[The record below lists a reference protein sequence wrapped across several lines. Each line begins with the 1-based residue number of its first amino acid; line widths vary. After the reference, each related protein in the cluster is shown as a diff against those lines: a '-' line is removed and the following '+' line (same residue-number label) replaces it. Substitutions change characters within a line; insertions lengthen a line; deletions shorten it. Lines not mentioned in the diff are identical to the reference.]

1 MKRKR
6 KLNLGK
12 LGIAFILLA
21 FLASFYK
28 LPYYVSTPGSAETL
42 EQFVDVENGSEAKG
56 AFMLTTIRM
65 GRANIYTYA
74 WAKIADYHKIY
85 KLDEIR
91 SQEETDEEYTI
102 RQLKLMDDS
111 QTSAILNG
119 YKKAGYKA
127 EVKAEGIYVLHIVKD
142 KPADGIL
149 KPGDRIIKVDG
160 KKIESSDF
168 FIEYIT
174 SKKAGDQV
182 KLQIKRDEKVMD
194 KDLQVELLEETGKVG
209 VGITLVEDRSVE
221 TNRDIEINSDNIG
234 GPSAGLMF
242 TLEIFNQLTEE
253 DYTKG
258 KKIAGTGTISDDG
271 TVGPI
276 GGVDQKIVAA
286 DKAGAEVFFA
296 PNQQG
301 AEDSDYQLAVK
312 TAEEIDTDM
321 VIVPVDTVDDALN
334 YLKSMK

>member
-1 MKRKR
+1 MKHKR
-6 KLNLGK
+6 KLNIGK
-12 LGIAFILLA
+12 IGIAVLLLA
-21 FLASFYK
+21 FLAAFYK

-42 EQFVDVENGSEAKG
+42 EQFVEVEDGIEADGS
-56 AFMLTTIRM
+56 FMLTTIRM

-85 KLDEIR
+85 ELEQIR
-91 SQEETDEEYTI
+91 SQDETDEEYTV

-119 YKKAGYKA
+119 YKKAGYEAK
-127 EVKAEGIYVLHIVKD
+127 VKVEGIYVLQIAKG
-142 KPADGIL
+142 KPADGVL
-149 KPGDRIIKVDG
+149 NPGDRIIKVDG
-160 KKIESSDF
+160 SEIESSEF
-168 FIEYIT
+168 FIDYIS

-182 KLQIKRDEKVMD
+182 KLEIKRDNKNIV
-194 KDLQVELLEETGKVG
+194 KTLQLEMLEETGKVG

-221 TNRDIEINSDNIG
+221 TDRDIEIDADSIG

-286 DKAGAEVFFA
+286 DRADAEVFFA
-296 PNQQG
+296 PNQEG
-301 AEDSDYQLAVK
+301 AEESDYKLAVK
-312 TAEEIDTDM
+312 TAEEIGTDM
-321 VIVPVDTVDDALN
+321 IIVPVDTVDDALD

>member
-1 MKRKR
+1 MERRRKF
-6 KLNLGK
+6 NFGK
-12 LGIAFILLA
+12 IGIVVILLA

-42 EQFVDVENGSEAKG
+42 EQFVEVEDGNKAEGS
-56 AFMLTTIRM
+56 FMLTTVRM

-85 KLDEIR
+85 KLEQIKSED
-91 SQEETDEEYTI
+91 ETDEEYSV

-119 YKKAGYKA
+119 YKKAGHQAKIK
-127 EVKAEGIYVLHIVKD
+127 VEGIYVLHIAKG
-142 KPADGIL
+142 KPADGVL
-149 KPGDRIIKVDG
+149 KPGDRVVKVDG
-160 KKIESSDF
+160 TKIESSEF
-168 FIEYIT
+168 FIEYI
-174 SKKAGDQV
+174 SAKKAGDKV
-182 KLQIKRDEKVMD
+182 KLEIKRDDKTIEKTL
-194 KDLQVELLEETGKVG
+194 KLALLEETGKVG
-209 VGITLVEDRSVE
+209 VGITLVQDRSVE
-221 TNRDIEINSDNIG
+221 TDRDIEINSESIG

-286 DKAGAEVFFA
+286 DHAGAEVFFA
-296 PNQQG
+296 PNQKG

-312 TAEEIDTDM
+312 TADEIGTDM
-321 VIVPVDTVDDALN
+321 IIVPVDTIDDALN
-334 YLKSMK
+334 YLKNMK

>member
-1 MKRKR
+1 MKRKF
-6 KLNLGK
+6 NIGK
-12 LGIAFILLA
+12 IGIAVLLLA
-21 FLASFYK
+21 MLASFYK

-42 EQFVDVENGSEAKG
+42 EQFVEVENGTKAEGS
-56 AFMLTTIRM
+56 FMLTTVRM

-85 KLDEIR
+85 KQEQIR
-91 SQEETDEEYTI
+91 SQDETDEEYSV

-119 YKKAGYKA
+119 YKEAGLQAK
-127 EVKAEGIYVLHIVKD
+127 VKVEGIYVLHIAKD
-142 KPADGIL
+142 SPADGVL
-149 KPGDRIIKVDG
+149 NPGDRIIKVDG
-160 KKIESSDF
+160 KNIKSSEF
-168 FIEYIT
+168 FIEYVS

-182 KLQIKRDEKVMD
+182 RLEIKRDKKIINKTIQLE
-194 KDLQVELLEETGKVG
+194 QLEETGKVG

-221 TNRDIEINSDNIG
+221 TDRDIEINADSIG

-242 TLEIFNQLTEE
+242 SLEIFNQLTEE
-253 DYTKG
+253 DYTRG

-276 GGVDQKIVAA
+276 GGVDQKVVAA
-286 DKAGAEVFFA
+286 DSADAEIFFA

-301 AEDSDYQLAVK
+301 AKESDYQLAIK
-312 TAEEIDTDM
+312 TAKEIGTDM
-321 VIVPVDTVDDALN
+321 IIVPVDTIDDALN
-334 YLKSMK
+334 YLKSME

>member
-1 MKRKR
+1 MKHKR
-6 KLNLGK
+6 KLNIRK
-12 LGIAFILLA
+12 IGIAVLLLA
-21 FLASFYK
+21 FLAVFYK

-42 EQFVDVENGSEAKG
+42 EQFVKVEDGSEADG
-56 AFMLTTIRM
+56 SFMLTTIRM

-74 WAKIADYHKIY
+74 WAKVADYHKIY
-85 KLDEIR
+85 ELEQIR
-91 SQEETDEEYTI
+91 SKEETDEEYTV

-119 YKKAGYKA
+119 YKKAGYEAK
-127 EVKAEGIYVLHIVKD
+127 VKVNGIYVLHIAEG
-142 KPADGIL
+142 KPADGVL
-149 KPGDRIIKVDG
+149 KPGDRIIKVDERDI
-160 KKIESSDF
+160 KSSEF
-168 FIEYIT
+168 FIDYIS

-182 KLQIKRDEKVMD
+182 KLKIKRDD
-194 KDLQVELLEETGKVG
+194 KSIDKTLQLELLEETGKVG
-209 VGITLVEDRSVE
+209 VGITLVEDRIVE
-221 TNRDIEINSDNIG
+221 TDRDIEINADSIG

-276 GGVDQKIVAA
+276 GGIDQKIVAA
-286 DKAGAEVFFA
+286 DSAEAEIFFA

-301 AEDSDYQLAVK
+301 AKDSDYQIAVK
-312 TAEEIDTDM
+312 TADEIGSDM
-321 VIVPVDTVDDALN
+321 IIVPVDTVDDALN